1 MGLDFTLSEEQLQLR
16 AGAREFADGVLTQ
29 VAGALDG
36 IPGPEER
43 FYAIR
48 PFFQQMVDA
57 GFLKALIPDEYGGNK
72 FSSLAFTLAAEELA
86 RVDIN
91 TPTAVLATGLG
102 LQPIIRFGNDE
113 QKARFLPRFVDGTAR
128 LAAFGFTEVSGGAN
142 WDSPDPKVGV
152 QTFAELDGD
161 EWVINGAKHYVTNGT
176 GWNREG
182 PDTLCLVCR
191 TDPDAPPEQS
201 MAVIVIEK
209 NTPGVEVTGIL
220 DTAGHRA
227 VISPRLEFKNV
238 RVPKENILGEPGDG
252 MEIVRETFSW
262 TCAPIGAACIGRM
275 RAAFDYAYQFARTD
289 NRSGPHPV
297 IEYQNAGYMLADLKI
312 RIEAARYLTWK
323 AADHFDKTNGKDREL
338 ANITKVFASETS
350 VQVAYDAMR
359 LVGIDAYTDLTP
371 IAGIMNDVLCFPVYD
386 GGNMGVRRRQ
396 MHDMFRNPSY
406 DPLALAENRLST
418 SNPMAEAGL

>member
-29 VAGALDG
+29 VAGALEG

-57 GFLKALIPDEYGGNK
+57 DFLKALIPDEYGGNK

-113 QKARFLPRFVDGTAR
+113 QKARFLPQFVDGTAR

-142 WDSPDPKVGV
+142 WDSPAPKVGV

-191 TDPDAPPEQS
+191 TDP
-201 MAVIVIEK
+201 
-209 NTPGVEVTGIL
+209 
-220 DTAGHRA
+220 
-227 VISPRLEFKNV
+227 
-238 RVPKENILGEPGDG
+238 
-252 MEIVRETFSW
+252 
-262 TCAPIGAACIGRM
+262 GA
-275 RAAFDYAYQFARTD
+275 
-289 NRSGPHPV
+289 
-297 IEYQNAGYMLADLKI
+297 
-312 RIEAARYLTWK
+312 
-323 AADHFDKTNGKDREL
+323 
-338 ANITKVFASETS
+338 

-406 DPLALAENRLST
+406 DPLAPAENRLST
-418 SNPMAEAGL
+418 SSPVAEAVR

>member
-209 NTPGVEVTGIL
+209 DTPGVEVTGIL

-323 AADHFDKTNGKDREL
+323 AADHFDKTNGKDRRTREHHQGL
-338 ANITKVFASETS
+338 RFRDVGPGRLRR
-350 VQVAYDAMR
+350 DAARRDRR
-359 LVGIDAYTDLTP
+359 LHRYHPDRGDHARRP
-371 IAGIMNDVLCFPVYD
+371 VLPVYD